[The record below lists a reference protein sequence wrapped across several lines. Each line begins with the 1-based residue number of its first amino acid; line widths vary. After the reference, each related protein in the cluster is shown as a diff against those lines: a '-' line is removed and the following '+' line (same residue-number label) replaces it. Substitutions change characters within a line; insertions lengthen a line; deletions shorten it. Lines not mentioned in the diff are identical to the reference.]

1 MSAAV
6 AVGVTQ
12 VEAARDRLLA
22 LLPVHHRARD
32 QGPGGAP
39 GPLSELVGAIAG
51 ELALLE
57 QDLERLHDGW
67 FVETCDEWLVPYLAD
82 LVGLAE
88 VPPDLGVAVSRR
100 ALVANTVAYRRRKGT
115 VAVLEQVA
123 RDVTGWPSRAV
134 EHHPLLVAAA
144 HVNHVRTD
152 RAGVASVRDAATL
165 ELGAVVSPPAARG
178 ALDPLRHTAEVRSIA
193 RRRGRYGIRNV
204 AVFPFPVQTYAVGAA
219 PVASGPAPTG
229 ADGGWSRAR
238 AVGGWL
244 HFDPLGRAVPLFA
257 VPRAEEAIERLATEP
272 DLPLPLRPRRL
283 LALLQAARRGELDAA
298 ELPLG
303 VRLEADGTDLP
314 PDRIRVCRLEPL
326 APGDEPQVMVDAL
339 AGRLRAYREQAPH
352 APGDAFVRYAYGA
365 MADVGAGTYDRAD
378 VHDSVLQTDL
388 WTRPGPDED
397 PGTDLQLA
405 VSSNPSGDEV
415 ADVATALGDAQDA
428 WADPAQSADRASFTV
443 SVGDS
448 AHYPG
453 ALSIEVPAAT
463 RLVLVAAGWPTR
475 VLPNGE
481 VLTPVPGRYVPD
493 GLRPHVQGTLTV
505 TGGPGSSVVLDG
517 LLLEGD
523 VVVGPG
529 DLGSLTVAQ
538 CTVTGTVRAEAGAGG
553 ANGSLQV
560 RLVRSIVGAVA
571 LAGTVPMVVVTD
583 SVLDAVTVDPPP
595 PGDLVLAGAGAHAS
609 LEGATVRGDVAVRTL
624 DASSCVLD
632 GTVTSEHRQVGCVR
646 FSYVGPGSRTPRRHR
661 CVPATLAQTT
671 PTPVYVST
679 DPAAP
684 AYPALDAACSP
695 LIAAGGEGESEMG
708 VHHHL
713 RRPLRVGA
721 AGRQL
726 DPYLPVGSQLG
737 LFGGGRAR

>member
-1 MSAAV
+1 VSAA
-6 AVGVTQ
+6 AIGVTQ
-12 VEAARDRLLA
+12 VEAARARLLA

-32 QGPGGAP
+32 QGAGGTP

-67 FVETCDEWLVPYLAD
+67 FVETCEEWLVPYLAD
-82 LVGLAE
+82 LVGLDE
-88 VPPDLGVAVSRR
+88 VPPDLGVSVSRR

-115 VAVLEQVA
+115 VAVLELVA

-134 EHHPLLVAAA
+134 EHHPLLVATG
-144 HVNHVRTD
+144 HVNHVRID
-152 RAGVASVRDAATL
+152 RAGIASVRDAAVL

-204 AVFPFPVQTYAVGAA
+204 AVFPFPVQTYAVGASPIA
-219 PVASGPAPTG
+219 AGPAPAG
-229 ADGGWSRAR
+229 AEGGWSRAR
-238 AVGGWL
+238 AVGAWL
-244 HFDPLGRAVPLFA
+244 HFDPLGRAAPLFA

-283 LALLQAARRGELDAA
+283 LALLQAARAGERDAA

-314 PDRIRVCRLEPL
+314 PDRIRVCRLEAL
-326 APGDEPQVMVDAL
+326 APGDEPQVMVDAV
-339 AGRLRAYREQAPH
+339 AGRLRAYRAQAPF
-352 APGDAFVRYAYGA
+352 APGDVFVRYAYGA
-365 MADVGAGTYDRAD
+365 MADVGAGPYDRAD
-378 VHDSVLQTDL
+378 VHDSVLATDL
-388 WTRPGPDED
+388 WTRPGPGED

-405 VSSNPSGDEV
+405 VSSSPSGEEV
-415 ADVATALGDAQDA
+415 ADVATALGDVEDD
-428 WADPAQSADRASFTV
+428 WDDPAQSADRATYTV
-443 SVGDS
+443 SISDS

-453 ALSIEVPAAT
+453 ALSVDVPAAT

-475 VLPNGE
+475 TLPGGE

-493 GLRPHVQGTLTV
+493 GLRPHVRGTLTV
-505 TGGPGSSVVLDG
+505 TGEPGSSVVLDG

-523 VVVGPG
+523 VVIGPG

-538 CTVTGTVRAEAGAGG
+538 CTVTGTIRADAGAGG
-553 ANGSLQV
+553 ANASLQV
-560 RLVRSIVGAVA
+560 RLVRSLASAVA
-571 LAGTVPMVVVTD
+571 VTGTVPMVIVTD
-583 SVLDAVTVDPPP
+583 SVLDTVTAEPPP
-595 PGDLVLAGAGAHAS
+595 AGNVVLAGAGVHAS
-609 LEGATVRGDVAVRTL
+609 LEGSTVRGNVAVRTL

-632 GTVTSEHRQVGCVR
+632 GTVTAQHRQVGCLR
-646 FSYVGPGSRTPRRHR
+646 FSYAGPGSRTPRRHR
-661 CVPATLAQTT
+661 CVPATLAETT

-679 DPAAP
+679 DPASP
-684 AYPALDAACSP
+684 AYPALDASCSP
-695 LIAAGGEGESEMG
+695 LIAAGGESESEMG

-713 RRPLRVGA
+713 RRPLRVSA
-721 AGRQL
+721 AERQL